1 MTTTVIFYAT
11 DTMAEWEY
19 GYVLA
24 GFALAHDQ
32 APGRFRVVV
41 ASETGEPV
49 TSMGGLRVVP
59 EVSLA
64 EIDPGQVGTLV
75 LPGANTLADGNDA
88 ALALAER
95 VLAAGGLVA
104 GGLVAAIC
112 GATYGLA
119 RRGMLDEREHTSN
132 APEYLAGAEGYH
144 GEHRYRDAKVVS
156 DGGLITAPATAPVDL
171 ARAVFEAL
179 EVFPQPVIEA
189 WYGLYT
195 TGERRFYDAL
205 VAA

>member
-1 MTTTVIFYAT
+1 MTTTVVFYAT
-11 DTMAEWEY
+11 DTMADWEY
-19 GYVLA
+19 GYLLA
-24 GFALAHDQ
+24 GFALADDQ

-49 TSMGGLRVVP
+49 TSRGGLRIMP
-59 EVSLA
+59 EVSVA
-64 EIDPGQVGTLV
+64 EIDPDRVGALV
-75 LPGANTLADGNDA
+75 LPGANTWADGNDA
-88 ALALAER
+88 ALALAEQ
-95 VLAAGGLVA
+95 VLAA

-132 APEYLAGAEGYH
+132 APEYLAGAEGYR
-144 GEHRYRDAKVVS
+144 GEHGYRDAKVVS
-156 DGGLITAPATAPVDL
+156 DGGVITAPATAPVDL